1 MVVKGGKMKL
11 LTKEIVARLPA
22 IKSTEDKDPSEI
34 PIIAKFFTPWSNWT
48 WFVTEAEL
56 IEDGSVLDEN
66 DHPTDFLF
74 FGYVVGHEKE
84 LGYFVL
90 SELEEVTGPCGL
102 KIERDLYFSAT
113 LAEVMSGK
121 KS

>member
-1 MVVKGGKMKL
+1 MKL
-11 LTKEIVARLPA
+11 MTKAIIEILPA
-22 IKSTEDKDPSEI
+22 LHSTEDKDPADI

-48 WFVTEAEL
+48 HFVTEGEA
-56 IEDGSVLDEN
+56 ILDDN
-66 DHPTDFLF
+66 DQPTGDYLF
-74 FGYVVGHEKE
+74 FGFVVGFERE

-90 SELEEVTGPCGL
+90 SELEEVNGPCGL
-102 KIERDLYFSAT
+102 KIERDLHFTGT